1 MNGDAGGASSTGAV
15 AGRTGRR
22 RIRGLWWCM
31 TTLWLIASFVPAA
44 SAEPGAAPASMDR
57 YRCTICHA
65 EHETLAGPAFADVAA
80 KYAGDRL
87 AVSKIAR
94 DIRSGVRSGAPWH
107 MPPHPEVSPAVARTM
122 ARYIMSLSAG
132 TPAPREAIPR

>member
-1 MNGDAGGASSTGAV
+1 
-15 AGRTGRR
+15 
-22 RIRGLWWCM
+22 
-31 TTLWLIASFVPAA
+31 
-44 SAEPGAAPASMDR
+44 MDR

-132 TPAPREAIPR
+132 TPAPREAIPRLCNDDAWPRPESLACSLFRRWRPIAVD

>member
-1 MNGDAGGASSTGAV
+1 MNGDAVGASSTGAV

-22 RIRGLWWCM
+22 RMRGLWCCIS
-31 TTLWLIASFVPAA
+31 TLGLIASFVAA
-44 SAEPGAAPASMDR
+44 AGAEPGAAPASMDR

-80 KYAGDRL
+80 KYAGDRH

-132 TPAPREAIPR
+132 TPAREAVPR